1 MKPVYI
7 DANYFV
13 SPQISVDDINW
24 LAETGFVKIICNRP
38 DGEVSQDLKTEV
50 IGASARAAG
59 LTFDILPLTQ
69 QTMHAKN
76 IKAQL
81 DLVSDVEG
89 AVLAYCATGTRCT
102 VVWALSQ
109 SGRRGA
115 DEILKITKQAGYNL
129 EGLRPHLL

>member
-1 MKPVYI
+1 MAPVHI
-7 DANYFV
+7 DSNYYV
-13 SPQISVDDINW
+13 SPQISVDDVNL
-24 LAETGFVKIICNRP
+24 LAKAGFVKIIFNRP
-38 DGEVSQDLKTEV
+38 DGEVSQDLKAEV
-50 IGASARAAG
+50 IGAAARAAG
-59 LTFDILPLTQ
+59 LAFDVLPLTH

-81 DLVSDVEG
+81 DLVSNVKG

-109 SGRRGA
+109 SGRRSA

-129 EGLRPHLL
+129 EGLRPHLV

>member
-1 MKPVYI
+1 MAPVHI
-7 DANYFV
+7 DSNYYV
-13 SPQISVDDINW
+13 SPQISVDDVNL
-24 LAETGFVKIICNRP
+24 LAKAGLVKIICNRP
-38 DGEVSQDLKTEV
+38 DSEVSQDLKAEV
-50 IGASARAAG
+50 IGAAARAAG
-59 LTFDILPLTQ
+59 LTFDLLPLTH

-81 DLVSDVEG
+81 DLVSDVKG

-109 SGRRGA
+109 SGRRSA

>member
-1 MKPVYI
+1 MPE
-7 DANYFV
+7 F
-13 SPQISVDDINW
+13 S
-24 LAETGFVKIICNRP
+24 LAECREAKTRDNIDRVEAICRVLYP
-38 DGEVSQDLKTEV
+38 GTEG
-50 IGASARAAG
+50 IG
-59 LTFDILPLTQ
+59 
-69 QTMHAKN
+69 

-81 DLVSDVEG
+81 DLVSDVKG